1 MPDFNLSLNPLSLN
15 PEDPLIKHAFRGTS
29 FAVVRLEELNEIVNL
44 KTDAVACYRPANSQ
58 ELFAVERIAL
68 SQQAIFRG
76 YRLEAGLFT
85 TALDYCLE
93 GSGRTFRPMQ
103 PDMVGDGD
111 IEITRAQNRNY
122 AAGEG
127 FRTMSIESDV
137 WQLLIRYQVNAD
149 RQYRRAIEDYERVK
163 RLRPEMP
170 NQPADPKLAPK
181 PENIGDDLAS
191 FTELGHSYLD
201 HQPPVTP
208 EPPPPSGHSQAPPP
222 AVAVTP
228 EPLPFTKP
236 SSDFTP
242 AAYVRRATVEPETSP
257 LKIVPISSFLPE
269 HSRAFSTAPAANAV
283 RPAGVTKG
291 EPQVRNHGCCVNF
304 SGDDG
309 QPSAHHGKTPDIFGT
324 SHSGGA
330 RDVFAARHGC
340 HHARNRRGGRRQRGH
355 AFPALRE
362 QGPVALCGGGGSG
375 TGRV

>member
-15 PEDPLIKHAFRGTS
+15 PLSLNPEDPLIQHAFRGTS

-44 KTDAVACYRPANSQ
+44 KADAVACYRPANSQ

-68 SQQAIFRG
+68 SQQALYRG

-93 GSGRTFRPMQ
+93 GSGRTFRPMK

-170 NQPADPKLAPK
+170 NQAPDPKLAPK

-208 EPPPPSGHSQAPPP
+208 EPPPSGHSQTPP
-222 AVAVTP
+222 ATP
-228 EPLPFTKP
+228 ELPPFTTP
-236 SSDFTP
+236 SLDFNPT
-242 AAYVRRATVEPETSP
+242 AYIRRAAAPETSRFNVDLQP
-257 LKIVPISSFLPE
+257 APVSAVRRRPSSTRATTRRAETPRRKASAHACRRPSANSSRPDRLGASIISHPE
-269 HSRAFSTAPAANAV
+269 RRAAVTNAV
-283 RPAGVTKG
+283 
-291 EPQVRNHGCCVNF
+291 
-304 SGDDG
+304 
-309 QPSAHHGKTPDIFGT
+309 GT
-324 SHSGGA
+324 
-330 RDVFAARHGC
+330 
-340 HHARNRRGGRRQRGH
+340 
-355 AFPALRE
+355 
-362 QGPVALCGGGGSG
+362 
-375 TGRV
+375 

>member
-93 GSGRTFRPMQ
+93 GSGRTFRPMK

-149 RQYRRAIEDYERVK
+149 RQYRRAVEDYERVK

-170 NQPADPKLAPK
+170 NQPVHPE
-181 PENIGDDLAS
+181 PENIDDDLAS

-208 EPPPPSGHSQAPPP
+208 EPPPPSGHSQTPP
-222 AVAVTP
+222 APAIP
-228 EPLPFTKP
+228 GLPPFTTP
-236 SSDFTP
+236 SLDFNPT
-242 AAYVRRATVEPETSP
+242 AYIRRAAAAPETSRFNVNLQP
-257 LKIVPISSFLPE
+257 LPASVVRKFPSSKSATARQPE
-269 HSRAFSTAPAANAV
+269 TPRSRASAHACKQHSASRISPAD
-283 RPAGVTKG
+283 AGS
-291 EPQVRNHGCCVNF
+291 R
-304 SGDDG
+304 S
-309 QPSAHHGKTPDIFGT
+309 PSAFIGLYLRPNQLHDPDRNPAENNCDD
-324 SHSGGA
+324 SG
-330 RDVFAARHGC
+330 
-340 HHARNRRGGRRQRGH
+340 
-355 AFPALRE
+355 
-362 QGPVALCGGGGSG
+362 S
-375 TGRV
+375 

>member
-15 PEDPLIKHAFRGTS
+15 PLSLNPEDPLIQHAFRGTS

-44 KTDAVACYRPANSQ
+44 KADAVACYRPANSQ

-68 SQQAIFRG
+68 SQQALYRG

-93 GSGRTFRPMQ
+93 GSGRTFRPMK

-181 PENIGDDLAS
+181 PENIEDDLAS

-208 EPPPPSGHSQAPPP
+208 EPPPPSGHSQTPP
-222 AVAVTP
+222 APAIP
-228 EPLPFTKP
+228 GLPPFTTPSLDFKPHCVHSPRRGRPRNLAFQRKP
-236 SSDFTP
+236 STASGE
-242 AAYVRRATVEPETSP
+242 RSSQ
-257 LKIVPISSFLPE
+257 VPFIE
-269 HSRAFSTAPAANAV
+269 KRY
-283 RPAGVTKG
+283 
-291 EPQVRNHGCCVNF
+291 
-304 SGDDG
+304 
-309 QPSAHHGKTPDIFGT
+309 SA
-324 SHSGGA
+324 SA
-330 RDVFAARHGC
+330 RDAARPRFR
-340 HHARNRRGGRRQRGH
+340 ARM
-355 AFPALRE
+355 
-362 QGPVALCGGGGSG
+362 
-375 TGRV
+375 

>member
-15 PEDPLIKHAFRGTS
+15 PLSLNPDDPLIQHAFRGTS

-44 KTDAVACYRPANSQ
+44 KADAVSCYRPANSQ

-68 SQQAIFRG
+68 CQQAIYRG

-93 GSGRTFRPMQ
+93 GSGRTFRPMK

-181 PENIGDDLAS
+181 PENIEDDLAS

-208 EPPPPSGHSQAPPP
+208 EPPPPSGHSQTPP
-222 AVAVTP
+222 APATP
-228 EPLPFTKP
+228 ELPPFTTP
-236 SSDFTP
+236 SLDFNPT
-242 AAYVRRATVEPETSP
+242 AYFRRAAAPPETSRFNVNLQP
-257 LKIVPISSFLPE
+257 LPPSALRERRSAK
-269 HSRAFSTAPAANAV
+269 RAAV
-283 RPAGVTKG
+283 CRPAGSRVPTVTASQAAPA
-291 EPQVRNHGCCVNF
+291 E
-304 SGDDG
+304 SGSST
-309 QPSAHHGKTPDIFGT
+309 PS
-324 SHSGGA
+324 
-330 RDVFAARHGC
+330 
-340 HHARNRRGGRRQRGH
+340 RRRKIRPSDR
-355 AFPALRE
+355 
-362 QGPVALCGGGGSG
+362 
-375 TGRV
+375 